1 MAASAQI
8 RDLLAINLALP
19 TGLSAH
25 GFAWIVTSRI
35 AAVAA
40 SAAQAFLG
48 MYVLAELL
56 LADPQR
62 IRQGGVTIEAG
73 VRGLPMTQAD
83 NQRDESCHHQV
94 PACAEGS
101 ELILPGGHRDSYLP
115 CTREQKLQGQ

>member
-19 TGLSAH
+19 AGLSAH
-25 GFAWIVTSRI
+25 GFVWIVTSGI

-48 MYVLAELL
+48 MYVLTEFL
-56 LADPQR
+56 LADPEQ
-62 IRQGGVTIEAG
+62 IRQGGVTVQAG
-73 VRGLPMTQAD
+73 ILGLPITQTD
-83 NQRDESCHHQV
+83 NQHDERCQHQV
-94 PACAEGS
+94 TACAEWS
-101 ELILPGGHRDSYLP
+101 ELILPGGHRHSYLP